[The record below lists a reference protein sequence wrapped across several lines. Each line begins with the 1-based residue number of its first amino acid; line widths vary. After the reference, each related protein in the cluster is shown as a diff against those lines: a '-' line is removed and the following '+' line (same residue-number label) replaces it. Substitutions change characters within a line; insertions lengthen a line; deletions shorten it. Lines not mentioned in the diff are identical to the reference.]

1 MTKRSSFVIPPVLAD
16 VAVIVD
22 ILDRSPRM
30 VDAKRAPPPTRA
42 GPAFR
47 ASHQGNIGVKPRPI
61 RLLAFLTGKLRPRAG
76 SSRAANPYCAAQT
89 NGINPLRRRH
99 IVRLH
104 AAARQRTIRGK
115 ENSFGG
121 VKSRPRVCETLV
133 QSKMIAAATTHLV
146 IADDHPLF
154 RDALRQAVAS
164 VLPAAKIDEAGSF
177 QDLTSLLEQ
186 DSDLDL
192 ILLDLAMPGISG
204 FSGLIYLRAQY
215 PAIPVVIVSAT
226 DDVGTVRRSLD
237 FGASGFIPKRFG
249 VETLRD
255 AIVKVMDG
263 EVWIP
268 PDTDLSAAAD
278 PEMARLRDRLVT
290 LTPQQV
296 RVLMMLS
303 EGLLNKQIAYELGV
317 SEATIKAHVSAILQK
332 LGVESRTQ
340 AVIAA
345 AKIAGNQWRQGETSP
360 N

>member
-1 MTKRSSFVIPPVLAD
+1 MTT
-16 VAVIVD
+16 VA
-22 ILDRSPRM
+22 S
-30 VDAKRAPPPTRA
+30 TR
-42 GPAFR
+42 
-47 ASHQGNIGVKPRPI
+47 
-61 RLLAFLTGKLRPRAG
+61 
-76 SSRAANPYCAAQT
+76 
-89 NGINPLRRRH
+89 
-99 IVRLH
+99 
-104 AAARQRTIRGK
+104 
-115 ENSFGG
+115 
-121 VKSRPRVCETLV
+121 
-133 QSKMIAAATTHLV
+133 LV

-164 VLPAAKIDEAGSF
+164 VVTSARIDEAGSF
-177 QDLTSLLEQ
+177 DELTALLEQ
-186 DSDLDL
+186 DQVD
-192 ILLDLAMPGISG
+192 IGISG

-215 PAIPVVIVSAT
+215 PAIPVVIVSAS
-226 DDVGTVRRSLD
+226 DDGGTIRRSLD

-263 EVWIP
+263 DVWIP
-268 PDTDLSAAAD
+268 PDTDLTSAVD
-278 PEMARLRDRLVT
+278 PDMTRLRDRLVT

-345 AKIAGNQWRQGETSP
+345 AKISGGQWRQGTP
-360 N
+360 TA